1 MSVQHKILIADDD
14 ASIRLVLS
22 QAFGRLGYQVRA
34 TGNAATLLKWVTDG
48 EGDLVITDVVMPD
61 ENVFEVL
68 PRIRK
73 QRPKLPVIVMSAQN
87 TLLTAVNAAEI
98 GAFEYVPKP
107 FDLDDMTAAARRAL
121 TRRVD
126 QEASKAQA
134 RAVRDERLPLIGRS
148 PAMQEVYRTIARLVS
163 ADLTVLVLGES
174 GTGKE
179 LVARALHDLGPRRDG
194 RFAVVN
200 LAAVPRERVEAELF
214 GKGEGDVGKLV
225 EADGG
230 TLFLD
235 EVGDMPLDA
244 QTRLS
249 RIIDGTESATN
260 PRTGRRPNVRIIAA
274 TNRDLRALIRE
285 GLFREDL
292 FFRLNVARIRLPALR
307 DRAEDIPDLARS
319 FLLRAHREGL
329 AAKAI
334 DEAAIE
340 RLKAYDWPGNVREL
354 ENLIRRICALYA
366 EDLITTRIVE
376 RELADQSTGGPPE
389 ADGPATLASLVERH
403 LAQAFADHPEGLPP
417 PGLYDRVLEEVERP
431 LISLTLAATRGNQVR
446 AAEILGLNRN
456 TLRKKIQD
464 LGLEVGR
471 GRRWR
476 FRNIAV
482 EIGAQSLV
490 ACGAWPSTRRLPRRS
505 QVPCSGLGPL
515 SARCLARAT
524 PWPQR
529 SSGSASGWP
538 PRRR

>member
-1 MSVQHKILIADDD
+1 MTVQHKILIADDD

-22 QAFGRLGYQVRA
+22 QAFGRLGYTVRA
-34 TGNAATLLKWVTDG
+34 TGNAATLLKWVSEG

-61 ENVFEVL
+61 ENVFDVL

-98 GAFEYVPKP
+98 GAFEYMPKP
-107 FDLDDMTAAARRAL
+107 FDLDDMTAAAKRAL
-121 TRRVD
+121 ARPVD
-126 QEASKAQA
+126 TEANKAQA
-134 RAVRDERLPLIGRS
+134 RAMRDERLPLIGRS
-148 PAMQEVYRTIARLVS
+148 APMQEVYRTIARLVG
-163 ADLTVLVLGES
+163 ADLTVLILGES
-174 GTGKE
+174 GAGKE

-249 RIIDGTESATN
+249 RIIDGSEAATN

-292 FFRLNVARIRLPALR
+292 FFRLNVARIRLPPLR
-307 DRAEDIPDLARS
+307 DRTEDIPDLARA
-319 FLLRAHREGL
+319 FLLRANREGL
-329 AAKAI
+329 PAKAI
-334 DEAAIE
+334 DQNALE
-340 RLKAYDWPGNVREL
+340 RLKAHPWPGNVREL

-366 EDLITTRIVE
+366 EELISARIVE
-376 RELADQSTGGPPE
+376 RELTEQTPP
-389 ADGPATLASLVERH
+389 A
-403 LAQAFADHPEGLPP
+403 
-417 PGLYDRVLEEVERP
+417 
-431 LISLTLAATRGNQVR
+431 
-446 AAEILGLNRN
+446 
-456 TLRKKIQD
+456 
-464 LGLEVGR
+464 
-471 GRRWR
+471 
-476 FRNIAV
+476 
-482 EIGAQSLV
+482 
-490 ACGAWPSTRRLPRRS
+490 
-505 QVPCSGLGPL
+505 
-515 SARCLARAT
+515 
-524 PWPQR
+524 
-529 SSGSASGWP
+529 
-538 PRRR
+538 